1 MATGLITGA
10 DTGLGFEL
18 TKMGLLKGNCM
29 IAIVLNAS
37 GGNIT
42 GLQSQYPHKLTVIAA
57 DITDEGAIRNA
68 AAGISEKFE
77 AIDFIVNNA
86 GVLFGSKYDKL
97 DEIVDLDVAKFRKTL
112 DVNVTGM
119 AIVLKYFMPYLY
131 HSSAPVII
139 NITSEAGYLGSGGY
153 NYLSYSVSKYA
164 ANMYTQKIR
173 NYLHDVRP
181 ELGVRIFMMHP
192 GRMQTVMGAENA
204 KISPAES
211 AEGIYQVIEG
221 AIDPKL
227 DIPFINYKGE
237 AMPH

>member
-18 TKMGLLKGNCM
+18 TKMGLLKGNRM

-37 GGNIT
+37 GEQII
-42 GLQSQYPHKLTVIAA
+42 GLQSEYPDKLTVIAA
-57 DITDEGAIRNA
+57 DITEEEAIKNA
-68 AAGISEKFE
+68 AAGISDKFDG
-77 AIDFIVNNA
+77 IDFIVNNA
-86 GVLFGSKYDKL
+86 GVLFGSKYDRI

-131 HSSAPVII
+131 HSSYPVII

-204 KISPAES
+204 QIAPTES
-211 AEGIYQVIEG
+211 AEGIYKVIEG
-221 AIDPKL
+221 EIDPKL

-237 AMPH
+237 TMPH

>member
-10 DTGLGFEL
+10 DMGLGFEL
-18 TKMGLLKGNCM
+18 TKLGLLRGNTM
-29 IAIVLNAS
+29 IAIVLHAS
-37 GGNIT
+37 RENIT
-42 GLQSQYPHKLTVIAA
+42 GLKSQYGDKLTIIAA
-57 DITDEGAIRNA
+57 DITDEAAIRDA
-68 AAGISEKFE
+68 ADRISDKFKQ
-77 AIDFIVNNA
+77 IDFIVNNA
-86 GVLFGSKYDKL
+86 GVLFGSKYDKI

-131 HSSAPVII
+131 KSSCPVII
-139 NITSEAGYLGSGGY
+139 NITSEAAYLGSGGY

-173 NYLHDVRP
+173 NYLHDERP

-204 KISPAES
+204 QIPSSES
-211 AEGIYQVIEG
+211 AEGIYKVIEG
-221 AIDPKL
+221 ETDPKL
-227 DIPFINYKGE
+227 EIPFINYKGE
-237 AMPH
+237 AMLH

>member
-18 TKMGLLKGNCM
+18 TKMGLLKGNRM

-37 GGNIT
+37 GEQIT
-42 GLQSQYPHKLTVIAA
+42 GLQSEYPDKLTVIAA
-57 DITDEGAIRNA
+57 DITEEEAIKNA
-68 AAGISEKFE
+68 AAGISDKFDG
-77 AIDFIVNNA
+77 IDFIVNNA
-86 GVLFGSKYDKL
+86 GVLFGSKYDKI
-97 DEIVDLDVAKFRKTL
+97 DEIVDLDVEKFRKTL

-131 HSSAPVII
+131 HSSNPVII

-204 KISPAES
+204 QISPSES
-211 AEGIYQVIEG
+211 AEGIFKVIEG
-221 AIDPKL
+221 EIDPKL

-237 AMPH
+237 TMPH